1 MSASIKNHHF
11 RANEALL
18 CPSLHQEAIDF
29 AVHIMWTEAISFD
42 QLLAECDPLFF
53 RYFSEVRRIEPPRQK
68 GFTSPE
74 EIYA

>member
-1 MSASIKNHHF
+1 MPASIKNHHF

-18 CPSLHQEAIDF
+18 GSSLHQEAVDF
-29 AVHIMWTEAISFD
+29 AVHFMWTDAIAFN
-42 QLLAECDPLFF
+42 QLLAECDPIFF
-53 RYFSEVRRIEPPRQK
+53 RYFSEVRRIEPPRHK